1 MLWIFITNTAGNI
14 TYIYD
19 ATGAKL
25 KKIAPSGSSLTETE
39 YAGNYIYKND
49 NLEFFN
55 HPEGYVEPVI
65 ASGSAAI
72 SSFDY
77 VYQYKDHLGN
87 IRLSYKDADGD
98 GIITQNEIVEEKNYY
113 PFGLQHK
120 GYNNTITGRE
130 HNYGY
135 NSKEEQNELGLEWLD
150 YGARN
155 YDASLGRWMN
165 LDPLANKYYPI
176 SPYAYVANNP
186 IMFIDPDGKR
196 IILPKNKQERR
207 LVRRTLR
214 KLRRSSKTARSH
226 IRRLKRDKNHDVTIK
241 VTNNPRAGSRFISKN
256 AKASSTKGEGSG
268 GTLTWN
274 SNDTTFKS
282 DKNVDGTNTAS
293 SSRNLL
299 EEVVHASRSVAGEQA
314 EGDSKANLGN
324 EWKSSFN
331 NANEE
336 VETNEIVNESLVEI
350 GQDEKQRTT
359 YTMTFLKKDENGS
372 IVDKK
377 KVSLPIPV
385 TKKEEEK

>member
-25 KKIAPSGSSLTETE
+25 KKIAPSGSSLIETE
-39 YAGNYIYKND
+39 YTGNYIYKND
-49 NLEFFN
+49 QLQYMST
-55 HPEGYVEPVI
+55 PEGYATPN
-65 ASGSAAI
+65 GS
-72 SSFDY
+72 SYRY
-77 VYQYKDHLGN
+77 VYQFKDHLDN
-87 IRLSYKDADGD
+87 VRLSYTKNDTGTLE
-98 GIITQNEIVEEKNYY
+98 IIEESNYY
-113 PFGLQHK
+113 PFGLTHK
-120 GYNNTITGRE
+120 GYNNTVSSLG
-130 HNYGY
+130 
-135 NSKEEQNELGLEWLD
+135 NSTAQLLKFGGKEEQNELGLEWLD

-226 IRRLKRDKNHDVTIK
+226 IRRLKRDENHDVTIK